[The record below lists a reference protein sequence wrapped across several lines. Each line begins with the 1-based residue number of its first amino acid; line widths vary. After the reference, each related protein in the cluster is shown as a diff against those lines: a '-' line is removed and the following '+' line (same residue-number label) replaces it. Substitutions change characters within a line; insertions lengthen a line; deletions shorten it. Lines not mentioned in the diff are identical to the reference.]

1 MERSHNM
8 KKKMDIYHA
17 AERLKYENM
26 PNMHLPVSKDQSY
39 VMMLSSST
47 CRSDSIPRPK
57 WAGIQVC
64 AYEKKG

>member
-1 MERSHNM
+1 
-8 KKKMDIYHA
+8 MDIYHA